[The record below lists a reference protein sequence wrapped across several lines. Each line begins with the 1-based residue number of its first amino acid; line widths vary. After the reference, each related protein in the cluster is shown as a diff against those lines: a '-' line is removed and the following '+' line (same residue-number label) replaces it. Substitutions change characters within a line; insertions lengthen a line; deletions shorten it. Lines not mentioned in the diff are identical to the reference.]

1 MKKRWLVYALLL
13 LLSVGLFGCAGG
25 GATTVPP
32 APQRR
37 PLRVV
42 HRRRSP
48 DAQRLFSVDAS
59 QVFYYADQKMAALF
73 AVGSPPR
80 GRGLTWSPAR
90 IPTTRGSFPRQELLY
105 DGNGFSLT
113 IEGERH
119 SFQKIDDVPA
129 VIGDPSYYS

>member
-13 LLSVGLFGCAGG
+13 LLSVGLFGCAGS
-25 GATTVPP
+25 GATTVPLP
-32 APQRR
+32 PSAT
-37 PLRVV
+37 LCG
-42 HRRRSP
+42 SYIAGAA

-59 QVFYYADQKMAALF
+59 QAVYYADQKNGRF
-73 AVGSPPR
+73 VR
-80 GRGLTWSPAR
+80 GRV
-90 IPTTRGSFPRQELLY
+90 FPQGEGTYVVACQDPHNAGILPHQELLY

-113 IEGERH
+113 IEGERC

>member
-25 GATTVPP
+25 GPRRFP
-32 APQRR
+32 CPQRR
-37 PLRVV
+37 LRGSYIAGVA
-42 HRRRSP
+42 

-59 QVFYYADQKMAALF
+59 QVFYYADQKNGRF
-73 AVGSPPR
+73 VR
-80 GRGLTWSPAR
+80 GRVSPQGEGTYVIACQDPHNAG
-90 IPTTRGSFPRQELLY
+90 ILPHQELLY

-129 VIGDPSYYS
+129 VIGDPSRYS

>member
-25 GATTVPP
+25 GATTVPLP
-32 APQRR
+32 PSDA
-37 PLRVV
+37 LCGSYIAGVA
-42 HRRRSP
+42 

-59 QVFYYADQKMAALF
+59 QAFYYADQKNGRF
-73 AVGSPPR
+73 VR
-80 GRGLTWSPAR
+80 GRVAPQGEGTYVVACQDPHNAGIL
-90 IPTTRGSFPRQELLY
+90 PRQELLY

-129 VIGDPSYYS
+129 VTGDPSYYS

>member
-25 GATTVPP
+25 GATTVPLP
-32 APQRR
+32 PSDA
-37 PLRVV
+37 LCGSYIAGVA
-42 HRRRSP
+42 

-59 QVFYYADQKMAALF
+59 QVFYYADQKNGRF
-73 AVGSPPR
+73 VR
-80 GRGLTWSPAR
+80 GRVAPQGEGTYVIACQDPH
-90 IPTTRGSFPRQELLY
+90 QELLY

-113 IEGERH
+113 IEGERC

-129 VIGDPSYYS
+129 VIGDPSRYS